1 MKLLYS
7 SPYFSSSTRISRS
20 LTRLIVILLMALISL
35 PVIGTAEDESG
46 GVEKTIVPCR
56 PKENPEF
63 ESPAEKFVENLPA
76 TKRLPKAPRARSVFV
91 RAKPSLVVLGP
102 TWTFVG
108 PAPIPNGQT
117 DTRSDPVSGRVSA
130 IAVDPANANIAYV
143 GTAQGGVY
151 RTTDGGATWTPL
163 MDNAVSPAG
172 LVGTPL
178 AIGAITIDP
187 TNSSTIL
194 VGTGEG
200 NLSADSFFGTG
211 FYIITNANGASP
223 TVSGPFNARASDG
236 ADIFTG
242 RSIVAIAVDPANHN
256 NVFCSTSSGVGGI
269 VAQANNVLPDRG
281 LYRSTNAFSGSPTWT
296 RLQVTGTTST
306 NTISTSLV
314 MDPSNANNI
323 VVAYY
328 GQAGTDPVGIYR
340 STDALAATPTFAQ
353 TKAIALAKNAKL
365 AINKVGAVVT
375 VYASTEEGSPNGRLY
390 KSTDGG
396 ATWSG
401 SLKNGWASSQGFY
414 DIAVG
419 LDPTNANNVS
429 VGGSTS
435 PNLFQKSTDGGATF
449 IPSNVGLH
457 ADVHAIAYAPS
468 NPAVIY
474 HGNDG
479 GIWKSTDTG
488 LTWTSLNNGTFSAT
502 QFEGLAVHPI
512 DRNFSIGGTQ
522 DNGTEHLKPDGTFYR
537 ADFGD
542 GGYSLIDQN
551 ASDTNTVTSYHT
563 YFNSSGS
570 LIGTGRLFSAA
581 CLTMLEPPSG
591 KWSFHGIYSGGVDTT
606 TIYCD
611 GTKDSFNG
619 IALGDAVRFYAPQ
632 ALGPGNP
639 NTWYFGTN
647 KLYRSTDSATNGAA
661 VSQTLPT
668 TVSAIAISPQDDNVR
683 LAGLSNGAVFAT
695 TTGANPLLQ
704 IAGAGATN
712 GTTTT
717 PALGVGRMIVD
728 PKNKAVAYLGFTGS
742 ALGVGHVWKTTNLNA
757 LPAGSVTWTPM
768 STGLPDVAVNA
779 FAIDPDSAPLT
790 GGSSQSIYVGTDA
803 GVYYSSDAGATWS
816 AYGMGMP
823 HVSVFAMEIQN
834 PNAILR
840 AATHGRGIYDTT
852 TALQFISASSRK
864 KHGTGGSGTNYDID
878 MPLSAT
884 LASGTSGVECRTGG
898 DSDGGTSGDYKIVF
912 HFTNPLVAGTA
923 AVSPA
928 NHNPAGGGGTA
939 GTPTFSGTEMIV
951 PLSGVTNG
959 QVLTVQVSGV
969 TDING
974 NVLAGPLSVN
984 VGFLR
989 GDTGGNRTVS
999 ASDISQT
1006 KLQSGVALSAANL
1019 REDVTH
1025 DGSISA
1031 SDISTV
1037 KSSSGTAVP

>member
-1 MKLLYS
+1 MQS
-7 SPYFSSSTRISRS
+7 QSSSTHVFVS
-20 LTRLIVILLMALISL
+20 LRGLRRLTSLLAFILAAFLMLPLCAL
-35 PVIGTAEDESG
+35 AERESEG
-46 GVEKTIVPCR
+46 GETPIVPCR
-56 PKENPEF
+56 PKDNPEF
-63 ESPAEKFVENLPA
+63 ESPAEKFVENLRS
-76 TKRLPKAPRARSVFV
+76 TKKLPKAPKPRSISVKT
-91 RAKPSLVVLGP
+91 KPSLALVGP
-102 TWTFVG
+102 AWTFVG

-130 IAVDPANANIAYV
+130 IAVDPANANIVYV
-143 GTAQGGVY
+143 GAAQGGVY

-163 MDNAVSPAG
+163 MDNAASPPS
-172 LVGTPL
+172 LIGTPL

-223 TVSGPFNARASDG
+223 TVSGPFNARTGDG

-242 RSIVAIAVDPANHN
+242 RSIVSIAVDPANHN

-269 VAQANNVLPDRG
+269 VATANNVLPDRG
-281 LYRSTNAFSGSPTWT
+281 VYRSTNAFSGSPTWT

-306 NTISTSLV
+306 NTISTALV
-314 MDPSNANNI
+314 MEPGNGNNI
-323 VVAYY
+323 VAAFY
-328 GQAGTDPVGIYR
+328 GQAGTDPSGIYR
-340 STDALAATPTFAQ
+340 STDALAATPTFTQ
-353 TKAIALAKNAKL
+353 TKAIALAKNVKL
-365 AINKVGAVVT
+365 AINKVASVVT

-396 ATWSG
+396 ATWSA
-401 SLKNGWASSQGFY
+401 SLKNGWAGTQGFY
-414 DIAVG
+414 DIGVAV
-419 LDPTNANNVS
+419 DSTNASNVS
-429 VGGSTS
+429 IGGNVS

-449 IPSNVGLH
+449 IGSNVGLH

-479 GIWKSTDTG
+479 GIWKSTDSGT
-488 LTWTSLNNGTFSAT
+488 TWTSLNNTTFSAT

-512 DRNFSIGGTQ
+512 DKNFSIGGTQ

-551 ASDTNTVTSYHT
+551 AADTTNVTSYHT
-563 YFNSSGS
+563 YYNSSGS
-570 LIGTGRLFSAA
+570 LMGTGRLLNAL
-581 CLTMLEPPSG
+581 CLTLPEPPTG

-606 TIYCD
+606 TVYCD
-611 GTKDSFNG
+611 GTMDSFNG
-619 IALGDAVRFYAPQ
+619 IALSDATRFYAPQ

-639 NTWYFGTN
+639 NAWYFGTS
-647 KLYRSTDSATNGAA
+647 KLYRSTNSATSGAA
-661 VSQTLPT
+661 VSQTFST

-683 LAGLSNGAVFAT
+683 LAGLSSGAVFAT

-728 PKNKAVAYLGFTGS
+728 PNNKAVAYLGFAGS
-742 ALGVGHVWKTTNLNA
+742 ALGVGHVWKTSNLNA

-779 FAIDPDSAPLT
+779 FAIDPDSAPAT
-790 GGSSQSIYVGTDA
+790 GGSSRSIYVGTDA

-816 AYGMGMP
+816 PYGTGFP

-852 TALQFISASSRK
+852 TALEFISASSRK
-864 KHGTGGSGTNYDID
+864 KHGTGGAGTNFDID
-878 MPLSAT
+878 MPLGAT
-884 LASGTSGVECRTGG
+884 LVSATSGVECRAGG
-898 DSDGGTSGDYKIVF
+898 DSDGGTNGDYKIVL
-912 HFTNPLVAGTA
+912 HFTNPLVGGSAVVNA
-923 AVSPA
+923 AD
-928 NHNPAGGGGTA
+928 HNPAGGGGTA
-939 GTPTFSGTEMIV
+939 GTPVFSGTDMII

-959 QVLTVQVSGV
+959 QVLTLKVSGV
-969 TDING
+969 IDING
-974 NVLAGPLSVN
+974 NALVGPLSVN
-984 VGFLR
+984 LGFLR
-989 GDTGGNRTVS
+989 GDTSGNRAVTSTDV
-999 ASDISQT
+999 SQT
-1006 KLQSGVALSAANL
+1006 KIQSGAALSAANF
-1019 REDVTH
+1019 RTDVTH
-1025 DGSISA
+1025 DGAITA
-1031 SDISTV
+1031 SDVSTV
-1037 KSSSGTAVP
+1037 KLSAGTSVP